1 MIVEEVVALE
11 PEELTSHFSLANT
24 GDLRDGDLRDG
35 DLGVVIADP
44 CEHAPEELQSS
55 RAPLKKR
62 FGAVTRK
69 SLNEDGIGVRKCDHE
84 QGEFDGFV

>member
-24 GDLRDGDLRDG
+24 GDLRDG